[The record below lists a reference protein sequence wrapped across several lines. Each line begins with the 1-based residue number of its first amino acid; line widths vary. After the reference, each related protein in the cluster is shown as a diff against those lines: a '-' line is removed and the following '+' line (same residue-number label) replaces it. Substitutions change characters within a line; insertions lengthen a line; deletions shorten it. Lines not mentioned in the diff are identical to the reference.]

1 MISSLLFLLTPAA
14 LAAVNVVASTPDV
27 AWLVQRVAGD
37 NAKVQVLAPPGAS
50 YHHVEARP
58 DYALKVARADV
69 LCRIGLELEDPWL
82 NKVVEKAANG
92 KVMDGS
98 AGDCVLGRKVDVGQK
113 PTGAVDRSMGD
124 VHPSGN
130 PHFWLSPVAM
140 AAAVKEVEERLS
152 QVDAGNASTYA
163 ANRAAVEKE
172 LLGLEKSLKEKLK
185 PAAGRAFFEY
195 HKDFFYFFRDY
206 GLVSLGSIEEIPGV
220 APSAARLGTVAKT
233 AKAEK
238 AALALA
244 AKHDPAAQLEKFREL
259 SGVSYVQVPTSVP
272 NPTDPGAYAAWQ
284 EEIVKGILGKL

>member
-1 MISSLLFLLTPAA
+1 MISSLLLLFTPAA
-14 LAAVNVVASTPDV
+14 FAALNIVASTPDV

-37 NAKVQVLAPPGAS
+37 KAKVQVLASPGAS
-50 YHHVEARP
+50 YHNVEARP
-58 DYALKVARADV
+58 DFALKVARADV

-82 NKVVEKAANG
+82 NKVVEKAANA
-92 KVMDGS
+92 KVMSGA
-98 AGDCVLGRKVDVGQK
+98 AGDCVLGRKVNVGQK
-113 PTGAVDRSMGD
+113 PTGPIDRSMGD

-140 AAAVKEVEERLS
+140 AEASEEVEARLT
-152 QVDAGNASTYA
+152 QADPAGAATYA

-172 LLGLEKSLKEKLK
+172 LLALEKSLKEKLK

-206 GLVSLGSIEEIPGV
+206 GLKSLGSIEEIPGV
-220 APSAARLGTVAKT
+220 APSAARLGTVART

-244 AKHDPAAQLEKFREL
+244 AKHDPSAQLEKFREL
-259 SGVSYVQVPTSVP
+259 SGVPFVQVPTSVP
-272 NPTDPGAYAAWQ
+272 APADAGSYAAWQ
-284 EEIVKGILGKL
+284 EELVKAILGKL